1 MEACIYM
8 VESLH
13 SSPETIT
20 ALLIGYTYPQYKM
33 FLVLKKFNLKRDLA
47 ILNKATVFIDVPVL
61 V

>member
-1 MEACIYM
+1 M

-20 ALLIGYTYPQYKM
+20 ALLIGYTYTPVQNVFGVK
-33 FLVLKKFNLKRDLA
+33 KIKFNLKRDLA